1 MTMPMLKKSS
11 DDVFRSTPNDLLAR
25 SNQPLVSIVDDH
37 KKTVGVKKGDLFYVD
52 SPSTPN
58 VLVMHGKQD
67 SPRIQNL
74 KELLQLLVEKI
85 SISDPKID
93 MEILKESLEE
103 FILLLKEIF
112 KDGKKVELNALRI
125 SLWSMSSSGRSR
137 ILEAISVRDD
147 ANEEIQKNIKKIII
161 EEVPRR

>member
-1 MTMPMLKKSS
+1 MPGEKGFAPQTGDVNSYKFNPDAFPSS
-11 DDVFRSTPNDLLAR
+11 LTDQNKINRV
-25 SNQPLVSIVDDH
+25 
-37 KKTVGVKKGDLFYVD
+37 
-52 SPSTPN
+52 
-58 VLVMHGKQD
+58 QD
-67 SPRIQNL
+67 SPKIQNL

-147 ANEEIQKNIKKIII
+147 ANEET
-161 EEVPRR
+161 